1 MWHYYAVRCGK
12 KPGIYDT
19 WAAAKEQIDNHQ
31 GAAYGAF
38 NSLSD
43 AQAFMHAKP
52 REDSRKKITAEDE
65 APVLI
70 YDGTS
75 IDGVSRS
82 GFVIKN
88 FGGDVIESGSCRL
101 NNENANEAK
110 YHGLIEGLN
119 AAITLGLKKLLVKG
133 DGVVVIKQI
142 NGNYQIKDAKLS
154 AARQTVF
161 DLIERFDKIEF
172 LQVRRKDVADASFM
186 MSRSTIVNHDLN
198 RDRS

>member
-19 WAAAKEQIDNHQ
+19 WAAAKEQIDNYQ

-43 AQAFMHAKP
+43 AQAFMHAKS
-52 REDSRKKITAEDE
+52 REDPRKKISAEDE
-65 APVLI
+65 AAVLI
-70 YDGTS
+70 YDGSS

-88 FGGDVIESGSCRL
+88 FGGDIIESGSCRL
-101 NNENANEAK
+101 NNEATNEAK
-110 YHGLIEGLN
+110 YHGLIAGLN
-119 AAITLGLKKLLVKG
+119 AAITLGIKKMIVKG
-133 DGVVVIKQI
+133 DGVVVIKQV
-142 NGNYQIKDAKLS
+142 NGNYQIKDTKLCV
-154 AARQTVF
+154 ARQTVF
-161 DLIERFDKIEF
+161 GLIERFDKIEF
-172 LQVRRKDVADASFM
+172 LQVRRREVADATFM
-186 MSRSTIVNHDLN
+186 MSRAAVVAHDLN